1 MRKFKELL
9 VGIGTILSIIVGILC
24 TIFSVIASA
33 VVMRFTPVIVVILI
47 VLELCSIT
55 TFGIGNILLYGLLA
69 FVGSFILLF
78 ITTIVVAFIAA

>member
-1 MRKFKELL
+1 MRNFRDVF
-9 VGIGTILSIIVGILC
+9 VGIITIISAIVGIVC
-24 TIFSVIASA
+24 AIISFIVSV

-69 FVGSFILLF
+69 YVGSFILLF
-78 ITTIVVAFIAA
+78 ITTIVAAFIAV